1 MNSFGHCRGSCHP
14 SLSPPLAPPPIPG
27 PCLHASASAP
37 SVRANF
43 LSELCGLLST
53 PNPISIDLGPGKSE
67 VPQQVSSP
75 SLSALPFSLPRPLAR
90 WSGGAARRRSE
101 TKRMVALSR
110 LFGPLSVSDDDG
122 YLVMKVILWW
132 NLSRDES
139 YLVIKVMIIKEVMTG
154 DVSPVAMFPFHNV

>member
-1 MNSFGHCRGSCHP
+1 MNSFGDCRGSCHP

-43 LSELCGLLST
+43 LSELCSLLST
-53 PNPISIDLGPGKSE
+53 SNPNSIDLGPGKSE
-67 VPQQVSSP
+67 VPQQVSRP
-75 SLSALPFSLPRPLAR
+75 SLSALPFSLPRPIAR

-110 LFGPLSVSDDDG
+110 LFGPLFHEPRKNGRVAEATQGPPRCLQLRRLGAGRPGGNSG
-122 YLVMKVILWW
+122 GGQGLR
-132 NLSRDES
+132 SRQVE
-139 YLVIKVMIIKEVMTG
+139 
-154 DVSPVAMFPFHNV
+154 